1 MQAIGHI
8 ILREWKRIIRLP
20 VFYLVML
27 VIPGLLFSFYALIY
41 QKKDAKHLAFAI
53 WDEDKS
59 AMSRQ
64 LIFLLEQRETLQI
77 TRSVGSE
84 AEVKDLIQKG
94 EIMGAVHFPANM
106 QKDIYSRHPSNVTLY
121 TNAASLVPAKLVY
134 KAVAEV
140 IIMGSSGVVLKKL
153 VKTGMKPDR
162 AMALANPIKLNSY
175 QLYNSNYN
183 YQEYLVPGL
192 ITVGMQMILIISSML
207 ALNYEWKTNTMQ
219 ELYVL
224 ANGSAL
230 KVIMAKTLAHLVFAW
245 INFFVIAFVIFPIF
259 GIGVSAATG
268 KFFLLYTLLSIACLG
283 IGMFI
288 SALFKDVMLS
298 GDVAL
303 FYTSPAFVFSGFTFP
318 RWAMPWYD
326 QYYATIMPYT
336 PFLDAFFK
344 VYYMNLPM
352 NYAQADI
359 NKLLLFC
366 AVMFPTAVILFQ
378 QQFNTSKNEQE
389 VQAVA
394 N

>member
-1 MQAIGHI
+1 MQVVGHI
-8 ILREWKRIIRLP
+8 ILREWKRILKLP

-27 VIPGLLFSFYALIY
+27 VIPSLLFSFYALIY

-53 WDEDKS
+53 WDDDKS
-59 AMSRQ
+59 AISRQ
-64 LIFLLEQRETLQI
+64 LTFLLEQRETLRI
-77 TRSVGSE
+77 TRSVNSE

-94 EIMGAVHFPANM
+94 EILGALHFPINM
-106 QKDIYSRHPSNVTLY
+106 QKDIYSRHPANVTLY

-140 IIMGSSGVVLKKL
+140 IIMGSSGVVLQKL

-192 ITVGMQMILIISSML
+192 ITVGIQMIIIISSML

-219 ELYVL
+219 ELFEL
-224 ANGSAL
+224 SKGSAL
-230 KVIMAKTLAHLVFAW
+230 LVITGKTIAHLAASWV
-245 INFFVIAFVIFPIF
+245 NFFLIAFIIFPVF
-259 GIGVSAATG
+259 GIGVSEATG
-268 KFFLLYTLLSIACLG
+268 KFFVMYTLLSVACLG

-298 GDVAL
+298 GDTAL

-344 VYYMNLPM
+344 VYYMNLPIR
-352 NYAQADI
+352 YAQTDI
-359 NKLLLFC
+359 YKLLLFC

-378 QQFNTSKNEQE
+378 RQFNTSKNEQE
-389 VQAVA
+389 VQTVA
-394 N
+394 I

>member
-1 MQAIGHI
+1 MQIISHI
-8 ILREWKRIIRLP
+8 ILREWKRILKLP

-41 QKKDAKHLAFAI
+41 EQKDAKHLAFAI
-53 WDEDKS
+53 WDDDKS
-59 AMSRQ
+59 AVSRQ

-77 TRSVGSE
+77 TRSVSTE

-94 EIMGAVHFPANM
+94 EILGAVHFPANM
-106 QKDIYSRHPSNVTLY
+106 QADIYSRHPANVTLY

-140 IIMGSSGVVLKKL
+140 IITGSSGVVLKKL
-153 VKTGMKPDR
+153 LKTGMKPDR
-162 AMALANPIKLNSY
+162 AMALAIPIKLNSY

-219 ELYVL
+219 ELYEL
-224 ANGSAL
+224 SNGSAFL
-230 KVIMAKTLAHLVFAW
+230 VITGKTIAHLVVSW
-245 INFFVIAFVIFPIF
+245 LNFFLIAFVIFPFF
-259 GIGVSAATG
+259 GIGVWEATG
-268 KFFLLYTLLSIACLG
+268 KFFVMYTLLSVACLG

-352 NYAQADI
+352 RYAQADI
-359 NKLLLFC
+359 YKLLLFA
-366 AVMFPTAVILFQ
+366 AVMFPTALILFQ
-378 QQFNTSKNEQE
+378 RQFNTSKNEQE
-389 VQAVA
+389 VRAIA

>member
-1 MQAIGHI
+1 MGAVGHI
-8 ILREWKRIIRLP
+8 ILREWKRILRLP

-41 QKKDAKHLAFAI
+41 QKKDAKHLSFAI

-59 AMSRQ
+59 VISRQ
-64 LIFLLEQRETLQI
+64 LIFLLQQRETLQI

-94 EIMGAVHFPANM
+94 EILGAVHFPANM
-106 QKDIYSRHPSNVTLY
+106 QKDIYSRHPANVTLY
-121 TNAASLVPAKLVY
+121 TNAASMVPAKLVY

-140 IIMGSSGVVLKKL
+140 IIMGSSGVVLQKL

-224 ANGSAL
+224 AKGSAL
-230 KVIMAKTLAHLVFAW
+230 KVITAKTLAHLAFSW
-245 INFFVIAFVIFPIF
+245 LNFFLIAFIIFPIF

-268 KFFLLYTLLSIACLG
+268 KFFEMHTLLSMACLG

-344 VYYMNLPM
+344 VYYMNLPLH
-352 NYAQADI
+352 YALADI

-366 AVMFPTAVILFQ
+366 LVMFPTAVILFQ
-378 QQFNTSKNEQE
+378 NQFNTSKNEQE
-389 VQAVA
+389 VRTVA
-394 N
+394 D